1 MAPFGCYRRVQA
13 KPSMARQTVQ
23 QARHRKK
30 SQRTREI
37 SRWYPDVPRLVY
49 KCLVRRLSSMFA
61 GKGDPIVIDT
71 LRRHGAPRRSTVS
84 LLSVLL
90 SIVGALLGSA
100 APASAAALAMTSIR
114 ADFDNDGIPDTVT
127 VINDGRSSQVRVW
140 LSHLARFRVLR
151 IPDEIVSLMATD
163 VNQDGRVDVRAATR
177 RHGVLVWLNH
187 GRGHL
192 KRVKPASP
200 TLAARH
206 RFGRPGTTGSSVF
219 GRWVGDD
226 DTPSS
231 SVTDFQQTPYD
242 FTQTVR
248 ANARSPDT
256 TSADD
261 FSNTPPRA
269 PPLG

>member
-1 MAPFGCYRRVQA
+1 M
-13 KPSMARQTVQ
+13 S
-23 QARHRKK
+23 
-30 SQRTREI
+30 
-37 SRWYPDVPRLVY
+37 
-49 KCLVRRLSSMFA
+49 A
-61 GKGDPIVIDT
+61 GQGDPILAINI
-71 LRRHGAPRRSTVS
+71 LRHQRARPRPAVF
-84 LLSVLL
+84 LLSILT
-90 SIVGALLGSA
+90 IVGALLASV

-114 ADFDNDGIPDTVT
+114 ADFDNDGIADTVT

-151 IPDEIVSLMATD
+151 IPDEIVSVMATD
-163 VNQDGRVDVRAATR
+163 LNEDGRVDVRAATR
-177 RHGVLVWLNH
+177 LHGVLVWINH

-206 RFGRPGTTGSSVF
+206 RFGRPGTTGSSLF
-219 GRWVGDD
+219 ARWVGDD
-226 DTPSS
+226 DTPSGS
-231 SVTDFQQTPYD
+231 LIDFQQTPYD

-248 ANARSPDT
+248 ANARSPDA

-261 FSNTPPRA
+261 VSNTPPRA

>member
-1 MAPFGCYRRVQA
+1 
-13 KPSMARQTVQ
+13 
-23 QARHRKK
+23 
-30 SQRTREI
+30 
-37 SRWYPDVPRLVY
+37 
-49 KCLVRRLSSMFA
+49 MFA
-61 GKGDPIVIDT
+61 GQGDPIQATNT
-71 LRRHGAPRRSTVS
+71 LRHQRARRRLAV
-84 LLSVLL
+84 VVL
-90 SIVGALLGSA
+90 SILTIAGAVLGSA
-100 APASAAALAMTSIR
+100 TPVSAAALAMTSIR
-114 ADFDNDGIPDTVT
+114 ADFDNDGIPDIVT

-163 VNQDGRVDVRAATR
+163 LNQDGRVDVRAATR
-177 RHGVLVWLNH
+177 RHGVLVWMNH

-219 GRWVGDD
+219 ARWVGDD
-226 DTPSS
+226 ETPSS
-231 SVTDFQQTPYD
+231 SLTDFQQTPYD

-248 ANARSPDT
+248 AHARSPDT